1 MRRPNRKL
9 LRGAFNALMLGAIG
23 LGAGQALAAPQEAS
37 AAEAATCSA
46 YEQQR
51 CVEYCDNLYGPGNS
65 QSRCTQY
72 AIGPRCSCILI

>member
-1 MRRPNRKL
+1 MRRSNRKL
-9 LRGAFNALMLGAIG
+9 LRSAFNALMLGTV
-23 LGAGQALAAPQEAS
+23 GAGASQALAAPAEAS
-37 AAEAATCSA
+37 AAGAATCSA

-72 AIGPRCSCILI
+72 ATGPRCSCILI

>member
-1 MRRPNRKL
+1 MQRPGKMVF
-9 LRGAFNALMLGAIG
+9 RGVFNALMLGAVG
-23 LGAGQALAAPQEAS
+23 AGAGQALAAPAEAS
-37 AAEAATCSA
+37 AGAAACSA

-51 CVEYCDNLYGPGNS
+51 CVEYCDNLHGPGNS